1 MFITNL
7 HRNHNDILDDF
18 INRLDPRFR
27 YDRPTSSSSEYKTDL
42 DDDGVILTMNVPG
55 YNKKLIDVFAACH
68 PLRLI
73 ADVEL
78 YRLLKS
84 PLVVPVELLSQALR
98 KKFKKLKLL
107 NFGVGIKENSFQFHK
122 KGAVVPRLYAL
133 AYALSIATSGQASK
147 ILLAGFDGFGAYDRR
162 TKTIDEMISLYSS
175 CKNSKQ
181 IVAVTPTSYNV
192 PSLSIYAL

>member
-1 MFITNL
+1 MELSKFI
-7 HRNHNDILDDF
+7 DKKPF
-18 INRLDPRFR
+18 
-27 YDRPTSSSSEYKTDL
+27 
-42 DDDGVILTMNVPG
+42 VIALNTTVSID
-55 YNKKLIDVFAACH
+55 KKLIDVFAACH